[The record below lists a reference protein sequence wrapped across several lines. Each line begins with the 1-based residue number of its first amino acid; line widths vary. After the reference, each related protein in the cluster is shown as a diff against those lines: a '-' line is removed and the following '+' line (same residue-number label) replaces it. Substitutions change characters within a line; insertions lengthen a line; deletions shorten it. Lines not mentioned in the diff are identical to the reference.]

1 MSVDAIGL
9 SADLLKAVKACGYK
23 NLTPIQQQAIPV
35 IRTGVDVL
43 ASAQTG
49 TGKTAAFTLPILDAL
64 AKNSKHSEAS
74 SGTTLKA
81 LILTPTRE
89 LAIQVSEN
97 VTAYSEFLPLSCGVI
112 FGGVNMP
119 SQTKMLKTGV
129 DILVATPGRLI
140 EHLTQRNLDL
150 SHIKFLVMDE
160 ADRMLDMG
168 FLTDIEKLLTHM
180 QQKHQTLMFSAT
192 FSNKVKTLA
201 KQILKTPK
209 TVEVS
214 RQNSTSGKV
223 KQSVYWV
230 SEQRKRELLSEL
242 IGVNNWRQVL
252 VFAGTRESANILAKE
267 LKLDGIKTGVCHGEK
282 TQGARNQ
289 ALEKFTNGSIR
300 VLVAT
305 DVAAR
310 GLDIAD
316 LPYVVN
322 FHLPFLAEDYV
333 HRIGR
338 TGRAGKAGT
347 AISLVSPKD
356 EKFLGN
362 IEELIGR
369 QFERIIVPGY
379 ELNRALPQQYDQQV
393 EAATDK
399 NRYQKTRDK
408 NQELT
413 RKNDGDKGT
422 DGKRNKPLF
431 AKKGSGKKAIAGK
444 KMPVKK
450 LSKKAMAYNQKIAD
464 KKRG

>member
-23 NLTPIQQQAIPV
+23 NLTPIQQQAIPL
-35 IRTGVDVL
+35 IRSGTDLL

-49 TGKTAAFTLPILDAL
+49 TGKTAAFTLPVIDAL
-64 AKNSKHSEAS
+64 AKKPCDENSVP
-74 SGTTLKA
+74 TIRA

-89 LAIQVSEN
+89 LAKQVAEN
-97 VTAYSEFLPLSCGVI
+97 VESYSQFLPLKTGVI
-112 FGGVNMP
+112 YGGVNIP
-119 SQTKMLKTGV
+119 PQTKMLKNGV

-140 EHLTQRNLDL
+140 EHLTLRNLDL
-150 SHIKFLVMDE
+150 SHVKFLVLDE

-168 FLTDIEKLLTHM
+168 FLKDIQQLTEVM
-180 QQKHQTLMFSAT
+180 KQKHQTLMFSAT

-201 KQILKTPK
+201 KQVLHTPK
-209 TVEVS
+209 TLEVS

-230 SEQRKRELLSEL
+230 SETRKAELLSEL
-242 IGVNNWRQVL
+242 IGVNNWQQVL
-252 VFAGTRESANILAKE
+252 VFAGTKESANMLAKE
-267 LKLDGIKTGVCHGEK
+267 LKLDGIKAALCHGDK
-282 TQGARNQ
+282 TQGARNK
-289 ALEKFTNGSIR
+289 ALEQFTEGKVR

-338 TGRAGKAGT
+338 TGRAGKSGT

-356 EKFLGN
+356 EQFLEN
-362 IEELIGR
+362 IETLISR
-369 QFERIIVPGY
+369 KFERIVAPGY
-379 ELNRALPQQYDQQV
+379 ELDRALPAQYAEKEDQPLKKSRYR
-393 EAATDK
+393 AT
-399 NRYQKTRDK
+399 QDK
-408 NQELT
+408 NQAL
-413 RKNDGDKGT
+413 
-422 DGKRNKPLF
+422 
-431 AKKGSGKKAIAGK
+431 AKKKAENTPAAK
-444 KMPVKK
+444 RRAKVK
-450 LSKKAMAYNQKIAD
+450 SKESKN
-464 KKRG
+464 KRR

>member
-23 NLTPIQQQAIPV
+23 NLTPIQQRAIPV
-35 IRTGVDVL
+35 IRSGSDLL

-49 TGKTAAFTLPILDAL
+49 TGKTAAFTLPILDAI
-64 AKNSKHSEAS
+64 AKNKST
-74 SGTTLKA
+74 GNLQA

-89 LAIQVSEN
+89 LASQVAEN
-97 VTAYSEFLPLSCGVI
+97 IATYSQFMSIKSGVI

-119 SQTKMLKTGV
+119 AQTTLLKSGL
-129 DILVATPGRLI
+129 DILVATPGRLL
-140 EHLTQRNLDL
+140 EHLALR
-150 SHIKFLVMDE
+150 HIDVSQLNFLVFDE

-168 FLTDIEKLLTHM
+168 FLTEIERILPLIKS
-180 QQKHQTLMFSAT
+180 KHQTLMFSAT
-192 FSNKVKTLA
+192 FSNKVKSLANQILNTPKNIEVA
-201 KQILKTPK
+201 KQNT
-209 TVEVS
+209 
-214 RQNSTSGKV
+214 TSGKV

-242 IGVNNWRQVL
+242 IGVNNWQQVL

-267 LKLDGIKTGVCHGEK
+267 LKLDGIKAALCHGDK
-282 TQGARNQ
+282 TQGARNK
-289 ALEKFTNGSIR
+289 ALEQFIDGTVR

-338 TGRAGKAGT
+338 TGRAGKSGT

-356 EKFLGN
+356 ERFLEN
-362 IEELIGR
+362 IEALIER
-369 QFERIIVPGY
+369 KFERIVVPGY
-379 ELNRALPQQYDQQV
+379 ELNRPLPQQYNDAEEPLV
-393 EAATDK
+393 KK
-399 NRYQKTRDK
+399 NRYQATQEK
-408 NQELT
+408 NQEVA
-413 RKNDGDKGT
+413 RKREKSALKVLKG
-422 DGKRNKPLF
+422 K
-431 AKKGSGKKAIAGK
+431 AKKG
-444 KMPVKK
+444 KK
-450 LSKKAMAYNQKIAD
+450 LKVSKK
-464 KKRG
+464 KRK

>member
-1 MSVDAIGL
+1 MSVDSIGL

-23 NLTPIQQQAIPV
+23 TLTPIQQQAIPV
-35 IRTGVDVL
+35 IRSGVDLL

-64 AKNSKHSEAS
+64 VQS
-74 SGTTLKA
+74 SPKKDGEVVSGQIIRA

-89 LAIQVSEN
+89 LAKQVHEN
-97 VTAYSEFLPLSCGVI
+97 IITYSQFLPITSGVI
-112 FGGVNMP
+112 YGGVNMP
-119 SQTKMLKTGV
+119 PQTTMLKKGV

-140 EHLTQRNLDL
+140 EHLNLRTLDL
-150 SHIKFLVMDE
+150 SHVKFLILDE

-168 FLTDIEKLLTHM
+168 FLTDINQLMETIK
-180 QQKHQTLMFSAT
+180 QKHQTLMFSAT

-201 KQILKTPK
+201 KQLLKTPK
-209 TVEVS
+209 TIEVS

-223 KQSVYWV
+223 NQSVYWV
-230 SEQRKRELLSEL
+230 SETRKRELLSEI

-252 VFAGTRESANILAKE
+252 VFAGTKESANLLAKE
-267 LKLDGIKTGVCHGEK
+267 LKLDGIKAALCHGDK
-282 TQGARNQ
+282 TQGARNR
-289 ALEKFTNGSIR
+289 ALEDFTTGKVR

-322 FHLPFLAEDYV
+322 FHLPYLAEDYV

-338 TGRAGKAGT
+338 TGRAGKSGT

-356 EKFLGN
+356 EKFLDN
-362 IEELIGR
+362 IEALIGR

-379 ELNRALPQQYDQQV
+379 ELDRPLPAQYKENLDQPLK
-393 EAATDK
+393 K
-399 NRYQKTRDK
+399 NRYQSTRDK

-413 RKNDGDKGT
+413 RKKTTKTLPDRRK
-422 DGKRNKPLF
+422 KKPVSTT
-431 AKKGSGKKAIAGK
+431 KYN
-444 KMPVKK
+444 
-450 LSKKAMAYNQKIAD
+450 SKIQ
-464 KKRG
+464 KKR